1 MKREQQMVHKRNAWW
16 SRAAHHSGYPC
27 VPKLSHSEF
36 TAEGREVW
44 KDCWLAT
51 CPWEGRKWRA
61 GWGVGGGEGNSS
73 GKNVVIKHGN
83 DVDDHHTYTWGS
95 ESDCENYELHNYKTI
110 LMLTEKFQMKYDV
123 FGRLLKIQMQ
133 FIHIRC

>member
-1 MKREQQMVHKRNAWW
+1 MKR
-16 SRAAHHSGYPC
+16 
-27 VPKLSHSEF
+27 
-36 TAEGREVW
+36 
-44 KDCWLAT
+44 
-51 CPWEGRKWRA
+51 
-61 GWGVGGGEGNSS
+61 GVGGGEGNSS